1 MKNKKLLYGLLGV
14 AIIGGGYLLYRKFIK
29 GANLY
34 PLEVT
39 KVSDNQVR
47 LDVFKDNTGKK
58 LFSTIVSKRDL
69 KNNGSYYGVLTE
81 NDSFKITEAQTTD
94 GITHD
99 FAFELFDSKGNIQQR
114 KPFQF
119 ILKK

>member
-1 MKNKKLLYGLLGV
+1 MKNKKILYGFLGV

-29 GANLY
+29 GADLY

-47 LDVFKDNTGKK
+47 LDVFKDNTSKK

>member
-1 MKNKKLLYGLLGV
+1 MKNKKILYGFLGV

-29 GANLY
+29 GADLY

-81 NDSFKITEAQTTD
+81 NDSFKITEAQKTD
-94 GITHD
+94 GFTHD
-99 FAFELFDSKGNIQQR
+99 FAFELYDSKGNIQQR
-114 KPFQF
+114 KSFQF

>member
-1 MKNKKLLYGLLGV
+1 MNKKILYGLLGV
-14 AIIGGGYLLYRKFIK
+14 GIVGGGYLLYKKFIK
-29 GANLY
+29 GTDLY

-81 NDSFKITEAQTTD
+81 NDSFKITESQTTD
-94 GITHD
+94 GFTHD
-99 FAFELFDSKGNIQQR
+99 FAFELYDSKGNTQQR